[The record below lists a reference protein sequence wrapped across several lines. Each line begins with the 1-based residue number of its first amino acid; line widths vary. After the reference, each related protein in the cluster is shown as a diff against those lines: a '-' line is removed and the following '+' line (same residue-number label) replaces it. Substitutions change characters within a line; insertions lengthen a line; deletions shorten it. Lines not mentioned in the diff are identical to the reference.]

1 MYFTSGK
8 NMFMLQTIVKN
19 SYTLHFYIDEK
30 QLKNLEQS
38 TLEKLYQKSLNYLY
52 VKSSLA
58 E

>member
-30 QLKNLEQS
+30 QLKNLE
-38 TLEKLYQKSLNYLY
+38 
-52 VKSSLA
+52 
-58 E
+58 